1 MTNKTPID
9 LINDIHALLTE
20 QSAQIRLL
28 QKSVDLLGAK
38 VNGELFPGKTPAFA
52 PPIVES
58 SATAPVPTPIVPA
71 PVVSTE
77 APAPAPAIKSPR
89 KSTRVFGS
97 VKQYGKGISGV
108 SVVISDTNNTVV
120 KKTNTNAA
128 GQWVAFL
135 PAGVY
140 SAEFIAPGSMPELR
154 IIEIAEGQKEY
165 EVK

>member
-1 MTNKTPID
+1 MTDKTPID

-38 VNGELFPGKTPAFA
+38 VNGELFPGKPPAFV

-58 SATAPVPTPIVPA
+58 SAPIPAPA
-71 PVVSTE
+71 PVVL
-77 APAPAPAIKSPR
+77 APVVAETPTTPPAIKSPR

-108 SVVISDTNNTVV
+108 SVTISDANNTVV
-120 KKTNTNAA
+120 KKTSTNAA

-140 SAEFIAPGSMPELR
+140 SAEFMAPGSMPELR
-154 IIEIAEGQKEY
+154 IIEITEGQREY

>member
-38 VNGELFPGKTPAFA
+38 VNGELFPGKPPTFV

-58 SATAPVPTPIVPA
+58 SVPTPPAPTVPA
-71 PVVSTE
+71 PVVATE
-77 APAPAPAIKSPR
+77 TPAPTPAIKSPR

-108 SVVISDTNNTVV
+108 SVVISDTNNIVV

-154 IIEIAEGQKEY
+154 IMEIIEGQKEY